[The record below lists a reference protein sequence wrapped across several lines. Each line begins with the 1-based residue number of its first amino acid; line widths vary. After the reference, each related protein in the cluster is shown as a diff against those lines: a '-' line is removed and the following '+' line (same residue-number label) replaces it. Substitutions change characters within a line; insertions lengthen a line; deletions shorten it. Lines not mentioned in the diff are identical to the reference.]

1 MSLITHHPLDEHIH
15 HLQLNNGSGNPINAE
30 LIAELH
36 QNILHIHGQN
46 PKALILSSASERI
59 FSGGFDLPTIAYW
72 PRAEL
77 QHFLNGYLEMLYSIM
92 RLPCVSISVINGHC
106 IAAGFILSLA
116 TDFRFCVDRPIK
128 LGLSEVNLGPA
139 VPAGAH
145 VLFESR
151 TSKPSALWAGATGS
165 LFDSQTA
172 LQMGYAQ
179 KVSAQ
184 PLEDAILLA
193 EQLAKKPATGSGL
206 CTTMA
211 AERIILDM
219 KAADEQGMELFLDSW
234 FHPESQAALQKL
246 AAQLAQKTSSN

>member
-1 MSLITHHPLDEHIH
+1 MSLITHHSLADQIH
-15 HLQLNNGSGNPINAE
+15 HIELNNGSGNPINAE

-36 QNILHIHGQN
+36 QCILLIGQQS

-59 FSGGFDLPTIAYW
+59 FSGGFDLPSIAFW

-77 QHFLNGYLEMLYSIM
+77 QHFLNGYLELLYSIM

-116 TDFRFCVDRPIK
+116 TDFRICTDKAIK

-151 TSKPSALWAGATGS
+151 TSKTAALWAAATGQ
-165 LFDSQTA
+165 LFDPQTA
-172 LQMGYAQ
+172 LHIGYANQ
-179 KVSAQ
+179 CCAQ
-184 PLEDAILLA
+184 PLDAARRLA
-193 EQLAKKPATGSGL
+193 EQIAQKPAVGSGL

-211 AERIILDM
+211 SERIISDM
-219 KAADEQGMELFLDSW
+219 KAADEQGMTLFLDSW
-234 FHPESQAALQKL
+234 FHPESQAALQNL
-246 AAQLAQKTSSN
+246 ARQLSQKKSEA